1 MTVIAS
7 WPFLRSV
14 FATSASV
21 DADGMPTWPIA
32 KVRSGGF
39 TGGFTGIGR
48 PIQAFP
54 LTVSCNG
61 GVSDAVAS
69 DTYYWY
75 LSQRTDDPTAQYMA
89 VTHSTAGTSGTV
101 TIALTAKCVTDLGLS
116 GVTASLT
123 EDQLVRILNDAHLYV
138 KRTSDD
144 AIQWVDMLEYTIG
157 AA

>member
-1 MTVIAS
+1 MTVIAT
-7 WPFLRSV
+7 WPFFRAH
-14 FATSASV
+14 FATSAST

-32 KVRSGGF
+32 EVRSGGF

-48 PIQAFP
+48 PIQSFP

-61 GVSDAVAS
+61 GLSDIADSTTFA
-69 DTYYWY
+69 WY
-75 LSQRTDDPTAQYMA
+75 LSQRTDDAAAQYMSI
-89 VTHSTAGTSGTV
+89 THAAGISGTI

-116 GVTASLT
+116 GVTDSLT

-138 KRTSDD
+138 QRAADD
-144 AIQWVDMLEYTIG
+144 AIQWVDLLEYTLG